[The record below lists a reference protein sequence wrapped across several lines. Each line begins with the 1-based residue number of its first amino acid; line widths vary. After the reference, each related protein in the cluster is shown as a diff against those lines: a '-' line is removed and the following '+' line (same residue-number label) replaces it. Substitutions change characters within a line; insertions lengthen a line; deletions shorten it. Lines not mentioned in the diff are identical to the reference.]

1 VVVAVIAGAVTLFP
15 SLALLLRLT
24 LAGRLSDVGTRDG
37 RPPKHGPP
45 LQARSSRSGRMAAAS
60 LVAGIGFLT
69 VAEAGWAHALGAACF
84 LFFVAFGY
92 RAVLGES
99 ELT

>member
-1 VVVAVIAGAVTLFP
+1 MVAVTAGAVILFP
-15 SLALLLRLT
+15 SIALLFRLT
-24 LAGRLSDVGTRDG
+24 LAGRLSDAGTRDG

-45 LQARSSRSGRMAAAS
+45 SQTWSSRSGRLAAAS

-69 VAEAGWAHALGAACF
+69 VAETGWAHALGAAFF
-84 LFFVAFGY
+84 LAFVAFGY